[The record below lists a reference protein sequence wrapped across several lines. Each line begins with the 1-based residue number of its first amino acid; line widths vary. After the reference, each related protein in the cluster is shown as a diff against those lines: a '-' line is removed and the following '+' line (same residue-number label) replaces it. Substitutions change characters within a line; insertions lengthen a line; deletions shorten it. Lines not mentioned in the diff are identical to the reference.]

1 VRTGRRARGIDTRQ
15 FVEKPVR
22 GGAQALLVLLSVG
35 GEKPG
40 SAFSGS

>member
-22 GGAQALLVLLSVG
+22 GRAQALLMLLWSSTHFG
-35 GEKPG
+35 
-40 SAFSGS
+40 